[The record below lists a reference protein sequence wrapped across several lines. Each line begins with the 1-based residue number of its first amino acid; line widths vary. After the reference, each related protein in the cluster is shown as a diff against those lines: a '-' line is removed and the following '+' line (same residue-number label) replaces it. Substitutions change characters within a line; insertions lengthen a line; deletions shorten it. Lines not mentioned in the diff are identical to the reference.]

1 MAIVTTPIEIEEEIF
16 TGTIPAADGPG
27 IDYVLTLGAAT
38 DGIDTVYTLDMTY
51 LDANGPG
58 KHQTYQSTGKQ
69 KTMHKMVNNQP
80 KKGVKLTPDNGDTPM
95 YFLVVNDTTLR
106 IVLFPKIGEIIGGSE
121 READYGKLRAR
132 IEELGMNEKDV
143 WWYLD
148 TRRWGSAPHSGFGLG
163 FERLLLFVTGMANI
177 RDVIPFP
184 RTPKNAEF

>member
-1 MAIVTTPIEIEEEIF
+1 MKKFMMLVAMVAAFASCQSNNKKNAEMVMEDDGMMVVMPEPIEVDEEIF

-27 IDYVLTLGAAT
+27 IDFVLTLGAAT
-38 DGIDTVYTLDMTY
+38 DGVDTIYTLDMTY

-106 IVLFPKIGEIIGGSE
+106 MVNDSTLVETIGQAVYDI
-121 READYGKLRAR
+121 
-132 IEELGMNEKDV
+132 
-143 WWYLD
+143 
-148 TRRWGSAPHSGFGLG
+148 TR
-163 FERLLLFVTGMANI
+163 V
-177 RDVIPFP
+177 
-184 RTPKNAEF
+184 KNN